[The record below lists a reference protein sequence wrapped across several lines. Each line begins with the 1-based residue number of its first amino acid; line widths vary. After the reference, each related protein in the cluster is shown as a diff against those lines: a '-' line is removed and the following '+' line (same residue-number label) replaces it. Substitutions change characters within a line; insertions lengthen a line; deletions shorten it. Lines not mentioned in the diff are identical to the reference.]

1 MKGIPA
7 EPDHAVH
14 SSITPGTAST
24 CIKPISKL
32 LADLHT
38 AGNRL
43 ATSQTFHCGQTGV
56 KPEIEVSFGLTNF
69 LLIQHGSSAGPS
81 TNWRWPFV
89 IVALP
94 SLLVTAVML
103 ATVQEPPRGITEPAL
118 QVGP

>member
-1 MKGIPA
+1 MKGSPA

-14 SSITPGTAST
+14 SSTTPGTAYT
-24 CIKPISKL
+24 CAKPISKL

-38 AGNRL
+38 AGNRRG
-43 ATSQTFHCGQTGV
+43 ASQSLHCGQTGV
-56 KPEIEVSFGLTNF
+56 KPEPEDPVGLAHF
-69 LLIQHGSSAGPS
+69 VLIQHGSSAGPS

-118 QVGP
+118 QARP